1 MESKFRTLIMGVILL
16 FEARGVD
23 ELRSRLILALTLA
36 FFLAAAPCSLGQK
49 QFSPRELT
57 FVVYQDGYVAVDYY
71 VDVDPT
77 KVRVNVTAFGTL
89 YLDLMVEDQDG
100 LPLGSS
106 QHGSV
111 LTIDT
116 LGSASVL
123 ISYVTMD
130 LTGKSGQIWSLTV
143 ETPASSVIFLPVGA
157 TIVSL
162 STVPLAMGSIDG
174 SLMITMPAGDLELEY
189 KISLVGTREHALL
202 VIKDAESTVQEVKA
216 GGIMTEEA
224 DNLLLQAAQAFEAGN
239 YTGAEQLAVQAK
251 ASALNTKNASAS
263 ASAAINAAETAITA
277 AEQAGRTVGL
287 EEAESLL
294 QQAEVSYASGE
305 YTEAKALAEQAQSKA
320 ASAETPGKEGVPFFW
335 IGIILVVI
343 AVAVFAFLRMRKPVP
358 RAALKYSFDLDALFD
373 AHLYLRLDD
382 KEVLRFLADAGGEAF
397 AAEIRDRFDVPRTSL
412 WRMIRRLEGEGI
424 VEVETVGGQSLVRIS
439 PKYRS
444 GGAET

>member
-1 MESKFRTLIMGVILL
+1 
-16 FEARGVD
+16 
-23 ELRSRLILALTLA
+23 LRSRLIIVLTLTL
-36 FFLAAAPCSLGQK
+36 FLAAAPYSFGQE
-49 QFSPRELT
+49 QYSPRELT

-77 KVRVNVTAFGTL
+77 KARVNVTIFGSQC
-89 YLDLMVEDQDG
+89 LDLMVEDQDG
-100 LPLGSS
+100 LPLDSS
-106 QHGSV
+106 QHDSV

-130 LTGKSGQIWSLTV
+130 LTGKSGQIWSLMV
-143 ETPASSVIFLPVGA
+143 ETPVSSVIFLPVGV

-174 SLMITMPAGDLELEY
+174 GLLITMPVGNVEIEY

-202 VIKDAESTVQEVKA
+202 VIKDAESTIQEVKA
-216 GGIMTEEA
+216 GGIITEEA
-224 DNLLLQAAQAFEAGN
+224 DSLLQQAAQAFEAGN
-239 YTGAEQLAVQAK
+239 YTGAEHLAEQAK
-251 ASALNTKNASAS
+251 ASALNTKNAAAS
-263 ASAAINAAETAITA
+263 ASAAMDAAETAITA

-294 QQAEVSYASGE
+294 QQAETSYASGE
-305 YTEAKALAEQAQSKA
+305 YAEAEALAEQAQSKA
-320 ASAETPGKEGVPFFW
+320 ASAETPEKEGIPILW
-335 IGIILVVI
+335 IGIILVV
-343 AVAVFAFLRMRKPVP
+343 VAAGVFAFLRMRKPVP

-373 AHLYLRLDD
+373 AHPYLRLDD

-424 VEVETVGGQSLVRIS
+424 VDVEAIGGQSLVRIS
-439 PKYRS
+439 SKYRS
-444 GGAET
+444 GGPEA

>member
-1 MESKFRTLIMGVILL
+1 
-16 FEARGVD
+16 
-23 ELRSRLILALTLA
+23 LRSRLIIVLTLTL
-36 FFLAAAPCSLGQK
+36 FLAAAPYSFGQE
-49 QFSPRELT
+49 QYSPRELT

-77 KVRVNVTAFGTL
+77 KARVNVTIFGSQC
-89 YLDLMVEDQDG
+89 LDLMVEDQDG
-100 LPLGSS
+100 LPLDSS
-106 QHGSV
+106 QHDSV

-130 LTGKSGQIWSLTV
+130 LTGKSGQIWSLMV
-143 ETPASSVIFLPVGA
+143 ETPVSSVIFLPVGV

-174 SLMITMPAGDLELEY
+174 GLLITMPVGDLEIEY

-202 VIKDAESTVQEVKA
+202 VIKDAESTIQEVKT
-216 GGIMTEEA
+216 GGIITDEA
-224 DNLLLQAAQAFEAGN
+224 DGLLQQATQAFEAGN
-239 YTGAEQLAVQAK
+239 YTGAEQLAGQAK
-251 ASALNTKNASAS
+251 ASALNTKNAAAS
-263 ASAAINAAETAITA
+263 ASAAMGAAETAITA

-294 QQAEVSYASGE
+294 EQAEASNASGE
-305 YTEAKALAEQAQSKA
+305 YAEAKALAEQAQSKA
-320 ASAETPGKEGVPFFW
+320 ASAETPEKEGLPFFW
-335 IGIILVVI
+335 IGIILVVV
-343 AVAVFAFLRMRKPVP
+343 VAGVFAFLRMRKPVP

-373 AHLYLRLDD
+373 AHPYLRLDD

-424 VEVETVGGQSLVRIS
+424 VDVEAIGGQSLVRIS
-439 PKYRS
+439 SKYRS
-444 GGAET
+444 GGPEA

>member
-1 MESKFRTLIMGVILL
+1 MII
-16 FEARGVD
+16 
-23 ELRSRLILALTLA
+23 ALTLTL
-36 FFLAAAPCSLGQK
+36 FLASAPNAFCQE
-49 QFSPRELT
+49 QYSPRELT

-77 KVRVNVTAFGTL
+77 KARVNVTIFGSQC
-89 YLDLMVEDQDG
+89 LDLMVEDQDG
-100 LPLGSS
+100 LPLDSS
-106 QHGSV
+106 QHESV

-130 LTGKSGQIWSLTV
+130 LTGKSGQIWSLMV
-143 ETPASSVIFLPVGA
+143 ETPVSSVIFLPVGA

-174 SLMITMPAGDLELEY
+174 GLLITMPAGDMEIEY

-216 GGIMTEEA
+216 GGIITEEA
-224 DNLLLQAAQAFEAGN
+224 DSLLHQAAQAFEAGN
-239 YTGAEQLAVQAK
+239 YTGAEHLAEQAK
-251 ASALNTKNASAS
+251 ASALNTKNAAAS
-263 ASAAINAAETAITA
+263 ASAAMDAAETAITA

-287 EEAESLL
+287 EEAESFL
-294 QQAEVSYASGE
+294 QQAEASYASGE
-305 YTEAKALAEQAQSKA
+305 YAEAEALAEQAQSKA
-320 ASAETPGKEGVPFFW
+320 ASAETPGKEGVPFLW
-335 IGIILVVI
+335 IGIILVVV
-343 AVAVFAFLRMRKPVP
+343 AVGVFAFLRMRKPVP

-373 AHLYLRLDD
+373 AHPYLRLDD

-424 VEVETVGGQSLVRIS
+424 VDVETIGGQSLVRIS

-444 GGAET
+444 GGAEA

>member
-1 MESKFRTLIMGVILL
+1 
-16 FEARGVD
+16 
-23 ELRSRLILALTLA
+23 LRSRLIIALTLTL
-36 FFLAAAPCSLGQK
+36 FLASAPNAFCQE
-49 QFSPRELT
+49 QYSPRELT

-77 KVRVNVTAFGTL
+77 KARVNVTIFGSQC
-89 YLDLMVEDQDG
+89 LDLMVEDQDG
-100 LPLGSS
+100 LPLDSA
-106 QHGSV
+106 QHDSV

-130 LTGKSGQIWSLTV
+130 LTGKSGQIWSLMV
-143 ETPASSVIFLPVGA
+143 ETPVSSVIFLPVGA

-174 SLMITMPAGDLELEY
+174 GLLITMPAGDMEIEY

-216 GGIMTEEA
+216 GGIITEEA
-224 DNLLLQAAQAFEAGN
+224 DSLLHQAAQAFEAGN
-239 YTGAEQLAVQAK
+239 YTGAEHLAEQAK
-251 ASALNTKNASAS
+251 ASALNTMNAATS
-263 ASAAINAAETAITA
+263 ASAAMDAAETAITA

-305 YTEAKALAEQAQSKA
+305 YAEAEALAEQAQTKA
-320 ASAETPGKEGVPFFW
+320 ASAETPGKEGVPFLW
-335 IGIILVVI
+335 IGIILVV
-343 AVAVFAFLRMRKPVP
+343 VAAGVFAFLRMRKPVP

-373 AHLYLRLDD
+373 AHPYLRLDD

-424 VEVETVGGQSLVRIS
+424 VDVETIGGQSLVRIS

-444 GGAET
+444 GGAEA

>member
-1 MESKFRTLIMGVILL
+1 M
-16 FEARGVD
+16 
-23 ELRSRLILALTLA
+23 RSRLIIVLTLTL
-36 FFLAAAPCSLGQK
+36 FLAAAPYAFGQE
-49 QFSPRELT
+49 QYSPRELT

-77 KVRVNVTAFGTL
+77 KARVNVTIFGSQC
-89 YLDLMVEDQDG
+89 LDLMVEDQDG
-100 LPLGSS
+100 LPLDSS
-106 QHGSV
+106 QHDSV

-130 LTGKSGQIWSLTV
+130 LTGKSGQIWSLMV
-143 ETPASSVIFLPVGA
+143 ETPVSSVIFLPVGV

-174 SLMITMPAGDLELEY
+174 GLLITMPVGDLLIEY

-202 VIKDAESTVQEVKA
+202 VIKDAESTIQEVKT
-216 GGIMTEEA
+216 GGIITDEA
-224 DNLLLQAAQAFEAGN
+224 DGLLQQATQAFEAGN
-239 YTGAEQLAVQAK
+239 YTGAEQLAGQAK
-251 ASALNTKNASAS
+251 ASALNTKNAAAS
-263 ASAAINAAETAITA
+263 ASAAMDAAETAITA

-294 QQAEVSYASGE
+294 EQAEASYASGE
-305 YTEAKALAEQAQSKA
+305 YAEAKALAEQAQSKA
-320 ASAETPGKEGVPFFW
+320 ASAETPEKEGLPFFW
-335 IGIILVVI
+335 IGIILVVV
-343 AVAVFAFLRMRKPVP
+343 VAGVFAFLRMRKPVP

-373 AHLYLRLDD
+373 AHPYLRLDD

-424 VEVETVGGQSLVRIS
+424 VDVETIGGQSLVRIS

-444 GGAET
+444 GGAEA